1 MVVARE
7 VVHSDV
13 KTLGMVRVPDGRI
26 VGGTT
31 TALCGIDV
39 AEAGSD
45 ACVATVLIPGVD
57 HKYNEMRQKKI
68 QEAASMRAQSEK
80 IMVPL
85 VSMKSKIP
93 TLPEEKRDMIEKLP
107 NNAESLA
114 ATAESLDQ
122 EIEGDKTLMEERAN
136 STVRVRKTL
145 FAEVRVDIRGD
156 RHRFTQV
163 FGGPLLIERVGTRI
177 RAKSQ
182 G

>member
-1 MVVARE
+1 
-7 VVHSDV
+7 
-13 KTLGMVRVPDGRI
+13 
-26 VGGTT
+26 
-31 TALCGIDV
+31 
-39 AEAGSD
+39 
-45 ACVATVLIPGVD
+45 
-57 HKYNEMRQKKI
+57 MRQKKI